1 MFGRRKQ
8 RPSSSDA
15 GRGRAPAAPSP
26 RARADAI
33 VAMAAARLEARG
45 IPTVCGSGQYGPELR
60 GELEGGPFTYYL
72 GNTIDEL
79 LGVDESQWDGLLDRR
94 IAGVLAAAARSPDVS
109 AEEWRAALRTRIIN
123 ANSIPEE
130 FDTVTRPFCGPL
142 VLALYLRTSGG
153 VRLVGRDEDVPLGV
167 EEMFEIGQA
176 NSEAEPYDEFVQIDA
191 EAWAIASGS
200 VFAAS
205 RAANLGGLIGREVKA
220 APRGMVFSIP
230 GGRLL
235 GFAPVADD
243 DPLRAV
249 RAIAQFHANQTG
261 GDAEEVLTRAIH
273 YWAPDGTIEEL
284 ATGDGGAVSVR
295 FAPGERFS
303 ALLPPETREQLRRR
317 PR

>member
-1 MFGRRKQ
+1 
-8 RPSSSDA
+8 
-15 GRGRAPAAPSP
+15 
-26 RARADAI
+26 
-33 VAMAAARLEARG
+33 MAAARLEARG

-153 VRLVGRDEDVPLGV
+153 VRLVGRDEDAPLGV

-205 RAANLGGLIGREVKA
+205 RAA
-220 APRGMVFSIP
+220 
-230 GGRLL
+230 
-235 GFAPVADD
+235 
-243 DPLRAV
+243 
-249 RAIAQFHANQTG
+249 
-261 GDAEEVLTRAIH
+261 
-273 YWAPDGTIEEL
+273 
-284 ATGDGGAVSVR
+284 
-295 FAPGERFS
+295 
-303 ALLPPETREQLRRR
+303 
-317 PR
+317 